1 MGVKLGRF
9 SDYLLWMS
17 EYKSNTWVN
26 ADDPC
31 GQIFFV
37 KGLAMGHIRRYPLIG
52 PSDLMLSW
60 LKTKSTR
67 GEQI

>member
-1 MGVKLGRF
+1 LFAYIVVKLQGF

-37 KGLAMGHIRRYPLIG
+37 KGLAKGSLQG
-52 PSDLMLSW
+52 
-60 LKTKSTR
+60 
-67 GEQI
+67 